1 METTTQVSLYE
12 RLGGRKGITALIDDI
27 VEAHMQN
34 PLIQVRFLP
43 YKEDPENL
51 KMIKRHLVEFFCA
64 GSGGEEA
71 YTGRD
76 MESAH
81 RGMNISEAEYMA
93 ATDDILKT
101 LDKHGI
107 DEASKKDV
115 LAIAYSLKEQIMR
128 V

>member
-51 KMIKRHLVEFFCA
+51 KKIKGHLVEFFCA

-76 MESAH
+76 METTH

-93 ATDDILKT
+93 ATDDIMKT
-101 LDKHGI
+101 LDKHNI
-107 DEASKKDV
+107 DEESKKDV